1 MHYFASVSLADE
13 AGFTLANFFAQSE
26 FLLNSHWLAT
36 FFEVKEVGSNPTFY
50 SFQSKEIILYEKIFK
65 WKTSFKIRYVNNDFV
80 NFIQIST
87 ASCI

>member
-13 AGFTLANFFAQSE
+13 TGFPLANFFAQSK
-26 FLLNSHWLAT
+26 FLLNSHWLVT

-50 SFQSKEIILYEKIFK
+50 CFRSKKVILYEKIFK
-65 WKTSFKIRYVNNDFV
+65 WK
-80 NFIQIST
+80 NFFQIST